1 MSFAPPAETDADTVT
16 SYRRVATRL
25 RAEILSGEAAPGSWL
40 RMQAV
45 ALRCGVS
52 VQPVRDALQ
61 VLEGEGL
68 VEIQPNRGARVR
80 GLDRARVVHMYEV
93 REALESFMS
102 RRFAEEASLIDI
114 RRLEDIQHRHEAA
127 GDNLQAAIRANG
139 EFHRVIY
146 THGGNQD
153 VIELVTRYID
163 LGYMLSSR
171 YRHPAGYLA
180 RARREHHALIGAFH
194 RRDASAAADIGAAHV
209 RAARAAV
216 LAGMDAAAANS

>member
-1 MSFAPPAETDADTVT
+1 MSFAPPADAETVT

-25 RAEILSGEAAPGSWL
+25 RLEILSGEAAPGSWL

-45 ALRCGVS
+45 ALRYGVS

-68 VEIQPNRGARVR
+68 VQIHPNRGAQVR

-102 RRFAEEASLIDI
+102 RRFAEEASLMDI
-114 RRLEDIQHRHEAA
+114 RQLEDIQRRHEAA
-127 GDNLQAAIRANG
+127 GDDLDAVILVNA

-163 LGYMLSSR
+163 LGSMLTSR

-180 RARREHHALIGAFH
+180 RARREHHALIDAFH
-194 RRDASAAADIGAAHV
+194 RRDASAAADIGAQHV
-209 RAARAAV
+209 RATRASI
-216 LAGMDAAAANS
+216 LAGMDKAVAIT